1 MLSDRTVLITGGG
14 GGLGEGIARVCHRE
28 GANVV
33 VCDIK
38 GHQAE
43 RVAGSLVDRALGLFC
58 DVRNQS
64 YLQFVASATLQRF
77 ASFDGLVN
85 NVGSNCS
92 ARRILYRFLA
102 CPS

>member
-1 MLSDRTVLITGGG
+1 MLSDKTVLITGGG

-43 RVAGSLVDRALGLFC
+43 RVAGVS
-58 DVRNQS
+58 
-64 YLQFVASATLQRF
+64 
-77 ASFDGLVN
+77 
-85 NVGSNCS
+85 
-92 ARRILYRFLA
+92 
-102 CPS
+102 